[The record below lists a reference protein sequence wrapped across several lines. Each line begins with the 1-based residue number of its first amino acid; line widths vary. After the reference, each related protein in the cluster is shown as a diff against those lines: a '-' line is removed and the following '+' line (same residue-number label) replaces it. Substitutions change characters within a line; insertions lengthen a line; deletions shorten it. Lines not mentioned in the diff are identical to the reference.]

1 MFKKA
6 NQTKYGDV
14 YECEASAFCHTDMCV
29 MIYLQK
35 LSTISH
41 MFIKR
46 VYILS
51 CLSRI
56 VENYL
61 HEKVVITAYLFQ
73 IEYTGQSVDKGIV

>member
-1 MFKKA
+1 MRSKCLLPYRHVCNDLLTKA
-6 NQTKYGDV
+6 FHYK
-14 YECEASAFCHTDMCV
+14 
-29 MIYLQK
+29 
-35 LSTISH
+35 SH
-41 MFIKR
+41 VHLR

-73 IEYTGQSVDKGIV
+73 IEYTGQSVDKGSLKN